1 MIELISGLH
10 ADGLTIVLVTH
21 DAAVAQ
27 NSGRII
33 RIQDGRF
40 STECQGHQTPT

>member
-1 MIELISGLH
+1 MIELVSGLH

-21 DAAVAQ
+21 DPSVAEH
-27 NSGRII
+27 SGRII

-40 STECQGHQTPT
+40 SAESKGHQTPT